1 MNNLWGRPPGLSGW
15 ACSPRIVMK
24 TPRWGRPSACGGLSG
39 RPDALS
45 ITYGGFSTVRGS
57 SRTRSSRQA
66 GVDAGRRTGV
76 LPYAAMLLCAILAGC
91 GGSLTRNGPI
101 DPALAVFIPPDTVA
115 LAGVRMDRLRATP
128 IYRKLAERNRLPRF
142 DQFRTESGFD
152 PSRDLHEI
160 LLAGDG
166 KNVLAIAHGAFPP
179 KPPGNLKASEYKGYT
194 LYAKDRWEAIAFID
208 KTIALGGLVPS
219 VRAAIDQYKRGGR
232 GAPRDLMAR
241 AQALPA
247 DAQIWA
253 VVAGWR
259 GATPDQL
266 REMGN
271 LGNLDRVLRL
281 VEGANLTVDL
291 RTGVHAALTGDSRTE
306 ADAKT
311 LADSLRGLA
320 ALARMGAPRGV
331 PGNQPD
337 LLRALD
343 GIQVKQAGRVV
354 QVNVDIA
361 EDLAEKLVR

>member
-1 MNNLWGRPPGLSGW
+1 MTQRMAFP
-15 ACSPRIVMK
+15 
-24 TPRWGRPSACGGLSG
+24 
-39 RPDALS
+39 
-45 ITYGGFSTVRGS
+45 
-57 SRTRSSRQA
+57 
-66 GVDAGRRTGV
+66 
-76 LPYAAMLLCAILAGC
+76 LPLCLILAGC
-91 GGSLTRNGPI
+91 GGSLTRHGPI

-115 LAGVRMDRLRATP
+115 LAGVRVELRATP
-128 IYRKLAERNRLPRF
+128 IYRKLERENRLPRLG
-142 DQFRTESGFD
+142 QFT
-152 PSRDLHEI
+152 SRDIHNM
-160 LLAGDG
+160 LLASDG
-166 KNVLAIAHGAFPP
+166 AHVLAITRGTYPA
-179 KPPGNLKASEYKGYT
+179 KPAGDPGGTEYKGFT
-194 LYAKDRWEAIAFID
+194 LYGESE
-208 KTIALGGLVPS
+208 S
-219 VRAAIDQYKRGGR
+219 VRAAIKQYESGGR

-241 AQALPA
+241 AEALPA

-281 VEGANLTVDL
+281 VEGASLTVDL
-291 RTGVHAALTGDSRTE
+291 RSGAHAAFTSDSRTE

-320 ALARMGAPRGV
+320 ALARMAV
-331 PGNQPD
+331 QSKQPD

-354 QVNVDIA
+354 QVNVDMA

>member
-1 MNNLWGRPPGLSGW
+1 MTQRMTFPL
-15 ACSPRIVMK
+15 
-24 TPRWGRPSACGGLSG
+24 
-39 RPDALS
+39 
-45 ITYGGFSTVRGS
+45 
-57 SRTRSSRQA
+57 
-66 GVDAGRRTGV
+66 
-76 LPYAAMLLCAILAGC
+76 LLCLVLAGC
-91 GGSLTRNGPI
+91 GGSLTRHGPI

-142 DQFRTESGFD
+142 DQFRAESGFD
-152 PSRDLHEI
+152 PSRDLHDV

-166 KNVLAIAHGAFPP
+166 KNVLAITRGDYPP
-179 KPPGNLKASEYKGYT
+179 KPPGSLKASEYKGYT

-219 VRAAIDQYKRGGR
+219 VRAAIDQSKSGGR

-241 AQALPA
+241 AQTLPA

-253 VVAGWR
+253 VVTGWR

-281 VEGANLTVDL
+281 VEGASLTVEL
-291 RTGVHAALTGDSRTE
+291 RTGVHAAFTGDSRTE

-311 LADSLRGLA
+311 LADSLRGLSG
-320 ALARMGAPRGV
+320 LARMAVGRD
-331 PGNQPD
+331 QPD

-343 GIQVKQAGRVV
+343 GIQVKQQGRVV

>member
-1 MNNLWGRPPGLSGW
+1 MTQR
-15 ACSPRIVMK
+15 
-24 TPRWGRPSACGGLSG
+24 
-39 RPDALS
+39 
-45 ITYGGFSTVRGS
+45 TVFP
-57 SRTRSSRQA
+57 
-66 GVDAGRRTGV
+66 
-76 LPYAAMLLCAILAGC
+76 LLLCLILAGC
-91 GGSLTRNGPI
+91 GGSLTRHGPI

-152 PSRDLHEI
+152 PSRDIHEI

-179 KPPGNLKASEYKGYT
+179 KPPGDLRASEYKGYT
-194 LYAKDRWEAIAFID
+194 LYAKDLTEAIAFIGQN
-208 KTIALGGLVPS
+208 IALGGQTAA
-219 VRAAIDQYKRGGR
+219 VRAAIDQSKSGGR
-232 GAPRDLMAR
+232 APGDLMAR

-247 DAQIWA
+247 DVQIWA

-259 GATPDQL
+259 ALAPDQL

-281 VEGANLTVDL
+281 VEGASLAVDL
-291 RTGVHAALTGDSRTE
+291 RTGLHAVFMGDSRTE

-331 PGNQPD
+331 PGNEPD
-337 LLRALD
+337 LLRTLD
-343 GIQVKQAGRVV
+343 GIQVKQEGRVV

-361 EDLAEKLVR
+361 EDLAEKLAK